1 MMKDDHTYL
10 SAPMKALHARRTRLL
25 TLLAVTLLLG
35 CEEGGVTGDPVIHP
49 GPAPAGFIIEGND
62 YEGTVVNDIAVD
74 SDGSLYVLY
83 NGQPQVGP
91 RMYRLTKLDAGGTLL
106 LSVFE
111 RGGYDRQAYGVE
123 VLADGRVQIDG
134 LRERRVFSSSGD
146 VVQEWGV
153 PDTLGMRWHPQ
164 CYLSDGRLA
173 GVRGENGKW
182 YLSVAVTGSAVLNI
196 PLPGGGGEDAWY
208 SIAVLSDHEVV
219 LSGDAGILISDLQA
233 ATARTI
239 VSSSRLRSYERR
251 SLHVGPERSIFSYG
265 WPSWWDDDEWG
276 LPSVVHCFAENGA
289 LRWSLRL
296 GDEYGFGVCALD
308 PETVLISTETPG
320 PLGEDIA
327 TVRQYDA
334 SGAIERE
341 WRTHAGTEAPE
352 SGVRTVVTT
361 DISRMRLMKD
371 GSVLII
377 GTAIGWE
384 HADRVAWIA
393 RMLPDG
399 RIDGEF
405 GK

>member
-1 MMKDDHTYL
+1 MHTPYIRVL
-10 SAPMKALHARRTRLL
+10 RTI
-25 TLLAVTLLLG
+25 LLLPLLFLFG
-35 CEEGGVTGDPVIHP
+35 CEEGGVAGDPTIYP
-49 GPAPAGFIIEGND
+49 GPAPAGFIVEGND
-62 YEGTVVNDIAVD
+62 YEGTNVQDIDIDPA
-74 SDGSLYVLY
+74 GNLYVLY

-91 RMYRLTKLDAGGTLL
+91 RMYRLTKYDAGGKLL
-106 LSVFE
+106 WSVFE

-134 LRERRVFSSSGD
+134 SRQRRVFSSSGD

-164 CYLSDGRLA
+164 CYLPDGRLA
-173 GVRGENGKW
+173 GVRGENGRW
-182 YLSVAVTGSAVLNI
+182 FLSVAVTGSAVLSI
-196 PLPGGGGEDAWY
+196 PLPGGSREDAWY
-208 SIAVLSDHEVV
+208 SIAVLSDHEVL
-219 LSGDAGILISDLQA
+219 LSGETGILIADLQA

-265 WPSWWDDDEWG
+265 WPQWWRDDEWG
-276 LPSVVHCFAENGA
+276 LPAVVHCFYDNGA

-296 GDEYGFGVCALD
+296 GDEEGFGVCALS
-308 PETVLISTETPG
+308 PEAVLIGTESPG
-320 PLGEDIA
+320 PRGEDIA
-327 TVRQYDA
+327 TLRQYDA
-334 SGAIERE
+334 SGTVERE
-341 WRTHAGTEAPE
+341 WRTHTGTEAPE

-361 DISRMRLMKD
+361 DISRMRLLSD
-371 GSVLII
+371 GSVLLS

-384 HADRVAWIA
+384 HADQVAWLA

-399 RIDGEF
+399 RLDGEF